1 MDNVWLPRVGWRGI
15 FFTIVSRGT
24 IVKKER
30 TMKRSANVSRETL
43 AQESRWLIAITGT
56 LVNGLTIIIGTVI
69 GLFLQNI
76 DEKYKETAL
85 NAVGLAVILIGFQM
99 AFEVNQLIIVILSLM
114 FGGIL
119 GEVFKLEDR
128 LNQFGDRV
136 GQLISKKSVDQRISQ
151 GFITASLIFVIGA
164 MGIVGALDSGL
175 RYDHSILYTKSILD
189 GFTSMILTTT
199 LGIGVGL
206 SVFPVVIYQGAIAL
220 LAVVIYRYVPE
231 AFLDLW
237 IVDMTATGG
246 LMIAAIG
253 FNMLGMTK
261 IRIAN
266 LIPALMIVTVL
277 LVGYQFIR

>member
-1 MDNVWLPRVGWRGI
+1 MAL
-15 FFTIVSRGT
+15 
-24 IVKKER
+24 
-30 TMKRSANVSRETL
+30 
-43 AQESRWLIAITGT
+43 TGT
-56 LVNGLTIIIGTVI
+56 LVNGLAIIIGTTI
-69 GLFLQNI
+69 GLFLQKI
-76 DEKYKETAL
+76 EEKYKETAL
-85 NAVGLAVILIGFQM
+85 HAVGLAVILIGFQM
-99 AFEVNQLIIVILSLM
+99 AFEVNQLIIVILGLM
-114 FGGIL
+114 FGGII
-119 GEVFKLEDR
+119 GEYFKLENR
-128 LNQFGDRV
+128 LNQFGDKV
-136 GQLISKKSVDQRISQ
+136 GQLISKKTIDQRITQ

-206 SVFPVVIYQGAIAL
+206 SVFPVVLYQGAIAL

-231 AFLDLW
+231 SFLNGW
-237 IVDMTATGG
+237 ITDITATGG

-266 LIPALMIVTVL
+266 LIPALVVVTII

>member
-1 MDNVWLPRVGWRGI
+1 MAL
-15 FFTIVSRGT
+15 
-24 IVKKER
+24 
-30 TMKRSANVSRETL
+30 
-43 AQESRWLIAITGT
+43 TGT
-56 LVNGLTIIIGTVI
+56 LVNGLMIIIGTAI
-69 GLFLQNI
+69 GLFLQKI

-85 NAVGLAVILIGFQM
+85 NAVGLAVILIGLQM
-99 AFEVNQLIIVILSLM
+99 AFEVNQLIVVILSLM

-119 GEVFKLEDR
+119 GEALKLEER
-128 LNQFGDRV
+128 LNQIGDKV
-136 GQLISKKSVDQRISQ
+136 GTIISKKSVDQRISQ

-199 LGIGVGL
+199 LGVGVGL
-206 SVFPVVIYQGAIAL
+206 SVFPVVIYQGSLAL

-237 IVDMTATGG
+237 IIDVTATGG
-246 LMIAAIG
+246 LMITAIG
-253 FNMLGMTK
+253 LNMLGITK

-266 LIPALMIVTVL
+266 LIPALVIVTGL
-277 LVGYQFIR
+277 LAITHVFF